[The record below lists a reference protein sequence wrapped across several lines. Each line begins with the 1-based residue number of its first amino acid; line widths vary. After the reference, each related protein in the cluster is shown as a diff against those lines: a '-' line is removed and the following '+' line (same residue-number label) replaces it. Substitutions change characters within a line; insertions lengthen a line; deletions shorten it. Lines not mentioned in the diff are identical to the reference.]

1 MSGEGLESGDW
12 LERSR
17 AIKLENGAFLEAE
30 VVVGNFG
37 CWKSCDW
44 VGHAMAYVIGSGGG
58 VFDLNTKVYELN
70 CMCMWGKLRG

>member
-30 VVVGNFG
+30 VVAGNFG
-37 CWKSCDW
+37 YRKSCDW
-44 VGHAMAYVIGSGGG
+44 VGHVMAYVIGSGGG
-58 VFDLNTKVYELN
+58 IFDLAKVYELN
-70 CMCMWGKLRG
+70 SMCMWGKLRG